1 MDNLILLSV
10 FFFFFVVS
18 IKKIAKLVGIGEKLE
33 IRVVVRRPETVNRNE

>member
-10 FFFFFVVS
+10 FFFFVVS